1 MHASSIKRKEHTMDI
16 ISLSFPGG
24 LKVDANFN
32 GFTVKTDQPVAGGG
46 EGSAPGPFD
55 MFLASLATCAGIFV
69 LRFCQSRGISMEGI
83 KIIQSTEYDQAA
95 HRLAKLIIDINLPK
109 GFPEKYREAVRLAAD
124 KCLVKRTIQNPPEM
138 IINANIG

>member
-1 MHASSIKRKEHTMDI
+1 MGN
-16 ISLSFPGG
+16 ISLSFTGG
-24 LKVDANFN
+24 LKVDANFD
-32 GFTVKTDQPVAGGG
+32 GFSVKSDQPVAGGG
-46 EGSAPGPFD
+46 EGSAPSPFEL
-55 MFLASLATCAGIFV
+55 FLASLATCAGIFV

-95 HRLAKLIIDINLPK
+95 HRLSKLIIDINLPK
-109 GFPEKYREAVRLAAD
+109 GFPEKYKEAVRLAAD